1 MRIVALTLL
10 CSAVAC
16 GQGPSFTDN
25 SDSKGSSSGQPSGDA
40 AAGGAE
46 QGLNGED
53 ASSTE
58 GDATDAEGDEAAEA
72 GEGAEG
78 GGGDSS
84 GEPVEVP
91 EATPDDMDAI
101 NRCLKSW
108 KDSPFGGEVKNFK
121 HIVASV
127 SVGATGTAVSD
138 TARTDEPWLIL
149 ITAGV
154 NVLGTPKYEL
164 LNPNGWYCI
173 KVNVNVMTELAID
186 LHCNARLADSKV
198 NVNVGSSQ
206 SDSTSAVGV
215 HVLSTVSVNDVRP
228 SGDACIR

>member
-1 MRIVALTLL
+1 MRIVSLMLL
-10 CSAVAC
+10 CSAAAC

-25 SDSKGSSSGQPSGDA
+25 SDSSGSKSGQPSGDA
-40 AAGGAE
+40 AAAE

-53 ASSTE
+53 ASSTD
-58 GDATDAEGDEAAEA
+58 GDASGGEDGEA
-72 GEGAEG
+72 GEGEG
-78 GGGDSS
+78 ADSGDTS
-84 GEPVEVP
+84 GEPVDVP
-91 EATPDDMDAI
+91 GATPEDADAI
-101 NRCLKSW
+101 GRCLKSW
-108 KDSPFGGEVKNFK
+108 KDSPFGGEVKNYK
-121 HIVASV
+121 HIFASV
-127 SVGATGTAVSD
+127 TVGSTGNAVSD
-138 TARTDEPWLIL
+138 TERTDEPQLIL

-173 KVNVNVMTELAID
+173 KVNVNVLTELAID

-215 HVLSTVSVNDVRP
+215 HVLSTVTVNDVRP

>member
-1 MRIVALTLL
+1 MRIIALTLL
-10 CSAVAC
+10 CSAAAC

-25 SDSKGSSSGQPSGDA
+25 SGSKSSSSGQPSGDA
-40 AAGGAE
+40 AAAGAE
-46 QGLNGED
+46 QGLNGDD

-58 GDATDAEGDEAAEA
+58 GDATGAEGGEA
-72 GEGAEG
+72 GEGEGADG
-78 GGGDSS
+78 GGGDTS
-84 GEPVEVP
+84 GEPVDVP
-91 EATPDDMDAI
+91 EATPEDMDAI

-108 KDSPFGGEVKNFK
+108 KDSPFGGEVQNFK
-121 HIVASV
+121 HIFASV
-127 SVGATGTAVSD
+127 TVGSTGNAVSD
-138 TARTDEPWLIL
+138 TERTDEPWLIL

-206 SDSTSAVGV
+206 SDATSAVGV
-215 HVLSTVSVNDVRP
+215 HVLSTVTVNDVRP